1 MISAA
6 NPIRLSEL
14 NHLIQFTLEDA
25 FRDLRFGVIAET
37 TGISLYPSKNQCYL
51 TLIEKCD
58 QTDRVVASIK
68 ARIWGNSYKCIQ
80 CFEATTGQLFKDN
93 IQILLKVRVNYHVQY
108 GLSLEIEDIDPNY
121 TIGQLALSR
130 QAVIQKL
137 LQDNPDHIREQNGVF
152 ITHNKGLKFSPVIQ
166 RIALISSAQAD
177 GYADFLHELY
187 TNRFNFTFDVDEYL
201 APVQGLEAHK
211 EIYKQLVRIY
221 ESGINY
227 DAVVLV
233 RGGGSQLDLQAYDS
247 YLLSRAV
254 ARFHL
259 PVITGIGH
267 EKNESVCDLMA
278 KLKTKTPTKAA
289 ASIVAH
295 NQIFNERLLLLQK
308 QLVLKTN
315 EILISQELVLNACR
329 TTITSQA
336 KDLLNQQQR
345 LLSTYINATIMLAEK
360 RLQDEKLTLY
370 KYRFNLSCN
379 ADNRVK
385 EEQFKLRHYLQSVNY
400 LDPQNILKR
409 GYAVVYRQGKA
420 ISDINSLDK
429 GDIIKTRLYVG
440 ELESQVTEKIQQ
452 THERES

>member
-1 MISAA
+1 MISTA

-14 NHLIQFTLEDA
+14 NQLIQFTLEDA
-25 FRDLRFGVIAET
+25 FREQRFGVIAET
-37 TGISLYPSKNQCYL
+37 TGITLYPSKNQCYL
-51 TLIEKCD
+51 TLIEKCE
-58 QTDRVVASIK
+58 QSDRVVASMK
-68 ARIWGNSYKCIQ
+68 ARIWGSSYKCIQ
-80 CFEATTGQLFKDN
+80 CFEETTGQLFKDN

-121 TIGQLALSR
+121 TIGRLALSR

-137 LQDNPDHIREQNGVF
+137 LQDNPDHIREFNGEF
-152 ITHNKGLKFSPVIQ
+152 ITHNKGLKLPPVIQ

-187 TNRFNFTFDVDEYL
+187 TNRHGFTFTVDEYL

-221 ESGINY
+221 ESRINY

-233 RGGGSQLDLQAYDS
+233 RGGGSQLDFQAYDS

-259 PVITGIGH
+259 PIITGIGH

-278 KLKTKTPTKAA
+278 RLKTKTPTKAA

-295 NQIFNERLLLLQK
+295 NQIFLEKLLQLQK

-329 TTITSQA
+329 TAIISQA
-336 KDLLNQQQR
+336 KDMLNQEQR
-345 LLSTYINATIMLAEK
+345 FLSTQMNATIMLTEK
-360 RLQDEKLTLY
+360 RLQDEKVNLL
-370 KYRFNLSCN
+370 KHKFNLSCN
-379 ADNRVK
+379 ADNRLK
-385 EEQFKLRHYLQSVNY
+385 EEQFKLRHYQQSVNH
-400 LDPQNILKR
+400 LDPRNILKR
-409 GYAVVYRQGKA
+409 GYAIVYRQGKA
-420 ISDINSLDK
+420 VNEVNALQA
-429 GDIIKTRLYVG
+429 GDLIKTRFYGG
-440 ELESQVTEKIQQ
+440 EVESQVINKSMNN
-452 THERES
+452 HE

>member
-1 MISAA
+1 MISTA

-14 NHLIQFTLEDA
+14 NQLIQFTLEDA
-25 FRDLRFGVIAET
+25 FREQRFGVIAET
-37 TGISLYPSKNQCYL
+37 TGITLYPSKNQCYL
-51 TLIEKCD
+51 TLIEKCE
-58 QTDRVVASIK
+58 QSDRVVASMK
-68 ARIWGNSYKCIQ
+68 ARIWGSSYKCIQ
-80 CFEATTGQLFKDN
+80 CFEETTGQLFKDN

-121 TIGQLALSR
+121 TIGRLALSR

-137 LQDNPDHIREQNGVF
+137 LQDNPDHIREFNGEF
-152 ITHNKGLKFSPVIQ
+152 ITHNKGLKLPPVIQ
-166 RIALISSAQAD
+166 RIALISSAHAD

-187 TNRFNFTFDVDEYL
+187 TNRHGFTFTVDEYL

-221 ESGINY
+221 ESRINY

-233 RGGGSQLDLQAYDS
+233 RGGGSQLDFQAYDS

-259 PVITGIGH
+259 PIITGIGH

-278 KLKTKTPTKAA
+278 RLKTKTPTKAA

-295 NQIFNERLLLLQK
+295 NQIFLEKLLQLQK

-329 TTITSQA
+329 TAIISQA
-336 KDLLNQQQR
+336 KDMLNQEQR
-345 LLSTYINATIMLAEK
+345 FLSTQMNATIMLTEK
-360 RLQDEKLTLY
+360 RLQDEKVNLL
-370 KYRFNLSCN
+370 KHKFNLSCN
-379 ADNRVK
+379 ADNRLK
-385 EEQFKLRHYLQSVNY
+385 EEQFKLRHYQQSVNH
-400 LDPQNILKR
+400 LDPRNILKR
-409 GYAVVYRQGKA
+409 GYAIVYRQGKA
-420 ISDINSLDK
+420 VNEVETLQA
-429 GDIIKTRLYVG
+429 GDLIKTRFYGG
-440 ELESQVTEKIQQ
+440 EVESQVINKSMNN
-452 THERES
+452 HE